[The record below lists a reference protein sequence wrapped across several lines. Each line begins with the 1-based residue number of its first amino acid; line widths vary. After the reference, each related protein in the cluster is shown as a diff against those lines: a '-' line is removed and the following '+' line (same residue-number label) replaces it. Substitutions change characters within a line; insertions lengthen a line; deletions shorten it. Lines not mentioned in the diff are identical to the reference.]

1 MGRPSKWQEV
11 RVRAGLFTFAPGL
24 SLFSGTQLPSF
35 FSHWCFHLLFIAIL
49 CPLLFKENI
58 LNMHILGIPWW
69 PSGIGAFSAEGPGS
83 IPDWGTKIPQTTWTS
98 NPLPQM
104 HILSWS
110 TASSLSCLS
119 FVLGMVVTRVT
130 TVSSFQGDAQPAPS
144 LSTASHCYPK

>member
-1 MGRPSKWQEV
+1 MALGYHLSFPTGV
-11 RVRAGLFTFAPGL
+11 FTSY
-24 SLFSGTQLPSF
+24 SLLPSA
-35 FSHWCFHLLFIAIL
+35 S
-49 CPLLFKENI
+49 LLFKENI

-83 IPDWGTKIPQTTWTS
+83 IPDWGTKIPQSTWTS

-130 TVSSFQGDAQPAPS
+130 AVSRFQGDAQPTPS
-144 LSTASHCYPK
+144 LSIASHCYPKCWARFLLQAEHGHPGLKQ